1 MISTR
6 RDFTSLTA
14 ANLVADVFDVRRTGA
29 KGNGRDYDTQ
39 AIQRSIDRC
48 SQAGGGVVLLPAGT
62 YLSGTLELKSGVTL
76 HLAAGS
82 RLVGSTSLDDF
93 PERVPALRSYTDNYT
108 RRSLI
113 YAEKQERIAIEGAG
127 VIDGRGAAFKGPYLA
142 RPYMLRFIECRDVA
156 MRGVTL
162 RDSPMWVQHFL
173 ACDGV
178 HIHGI
183 TVHSHVNSNNDGIDI
198 DACHRVRI
206 SDCDIDSGDDAIVLK
221 STTDRACE
229 DVVISNCVL
238 RSACNALKLGTESNG
253 GFRNIAISN
262 CSIRDTRLS
271 GLAVECVDGGA
282 LERVVVSGL
291 VMNKVGCPIFVR
303 LGDRA
308 RPFKEGMARPPA
320 GVLRDVSI
328 SGVYASGAGTT
339 GCSITGLP
347 DRAVEGVTL
356 RDVRLSFVG
365 GGTSADAA
373 RQVPEERAKYPEH
386 SMFGTL
392 PAHGFFCRHVRDLRM
407 DDVRVSTEA
416 PDGRP
421 AFVTDDVEFRA
432 QG

>member
-1 MISTR
+1 MIPTR
-6 RDFTSLTA
+6 RDFTALMA
-14 ANLVADVFDVRRTGA
+14 AGAAADVFDVRKAGA
-29 KGNGRDYDTQ
+29 KGDGRSYDSR
-39 AIQRSIDRC
+39 AIQQSIDRC

-82 RLVGSTSLDDF
+82 RLVGGTSLEDY

-127 VIDGRGAAFKGPYLA
+127 VIDGRGAPFKGPYLV
-142 RPYMLRFIECRDVA
+142 RPYMLRFIECREVA
-156 MRGVTL
+156 VRGVTL

-173 ACDGV
+173 ACEGV
-178 HIHGI
+178 HVHGI
-183 TVHSHVNSNNDGIDI
+183 RVHSHVNHNNDGIDI
-198 DACHRVRI
+198 DACRRVRI

-221 STTDRACE
+221 STTDRPCE
-229 DVVISNCVL
+229 DVVIANCVL

-262 CSIRDTRLS
+262 CSIYDTRLA
-271 GLAVECVDGGA
+271 GLAVECVDGGT

-303 LGDRA
+303 LGDRG
-308 RPFKEGMARPPA
+308 RPFKEGMARPGV

-328 SGVYASGAGTT
+328 SGVYASGAGKV

-347 DRAVEGVTL
+347 DRPVEGITL

-365 GGTSADAA
+365 GGTAADAA
-373 RQVPEERAKYPEH
+373 REIGEEREKYPEH

-392 PAHGFFCRHVRDLRM
+392 PAYGFFCRHARDRRM

-416 PDGRP
+416 PDARP
-421 AFVTDDVEFRA
+421 PFATIDVEFRP